1 MSKPVE
7 GSASRL
13 IQVAESIISQ
23 VTENLPAM
31 QKTLILPMLNQY
43 LKIYQQQIT
52 DEKANMMLQE
62 IKKLLE
68 FVESGE
74 QIGEDSGN
82 LHQT

>member
-1 MSKPVE
+1 
-7 GSASRL
+7 
-13 IQVAESIISQ
+13 
-23 VTENLPAM
+23 
-31 QKTLILPMLNQY
+31 MLNQY